1 MGEGGEGDF
10 VSRRVVGA
18 LNTSGW
24 ATPVV
29 VTRKPARRGA
39 SDSHMQVDVT
49 DAAALRTCMQDAWGV
64 VNCITTNV
72 DAISRGAT
80 ALFTAARSMP
90 DPPRIIYVSS
100 QSVYGEAYGDVD
112 ETSPPVGAIS
122 AYGAAK
128 AAAEREAATVP
139 STVIL
144 RPGIIYGPGS
154 VQWSERIA
162 DWLMHHRLGDLGRAG
177 DGYCNLVYVNDLID
191 AIMRALEGP
200 DLPGKVFNL
209 SLSQPPT
216 WNEYFI
222 QYAKALGAVPVS
234 RITRRRL
241 AIETKLLAPPLKIL
255 QMLAQKSLRRA
266 SKFIPE
272 PIPPSAAQVF
282 RQEIRMSV
290 RAAET
295 TLGMRWM
302 GLREGL
308 AAAADSYLGQT
319 RGLRPR

>member
-1 MGEGGEGDF
+1 MGEGGEGELG
-10 VSRRVVGA
+10 SRRVVDA
-18 LNTSGW
+18 LNASGW
-24 ATPVV
+24 ATPVLIRHGR
-29 VTRKPARRGA
+29 TGPG
-39 SDSHMQVDVT
+39 SLQLDIT
-49 DAAALRTCMQDAWGV
+49 DAAALRASLENAWGV
-64 VNCITTNV
+64 VNCITSSV
-72 DAISRGAT
+72 GAISGGAA
-80 ALFTAARSMP
+80 ALFAAARALS
-90 DPPRIIYVSS
+90 DPPRIVYVSS
-100 QSVYGEAYGDVD
+100 QSVYGEASGDVD
-112 ETSPPVGAIS
+112 EASPPVGSLS

-128 AAAEREAATVP
+128 VAAEREAAGAP
-139 STVIL
+139 SVVIL

-154 VQWSERIA
+154 SQWSERVA
-162 DWLMHHRLGDLGRAG
+162 EWLVHHRLGDLGRAG
-177 DGYCNLVYVNDLID
+177 DGYCNLVYVDDLID
-191 AIMRALEGP
+191 AIMRALEGAG
-200 DLPGKVFNL
+200 LSGKTFNL
-209 SLSQPPT
+209 SLPQPPT

-255 QMLAQKSLRRA
+255 QMLAQKSLPRA
-266 SKFIPE
+266 SRFVPE
-272 PIPPSAAQVF
+272 PIPPSAAQLF

-319 RGLRPR
+319 RGPRQR